1 MIEILFMVAYLS
13 GACIWAITHGVL
25 AADSVTDARLWQT
38 YQSDAKRHARE
49 ALHHLKALAL
59 TPIWPIV
66 VLLNTL
72 SLLREMKEIA
82 REGNEA

>member
-13 GACIWAITHGVL
+13 GACIWAIAHGLL

-38 YQSDAKRHARE
+38 YQSDAKLHARE

-59 TPIWPIV
+59 TPIWPIA
-66 VLLNTL
+66 LLL
-72 SLLREMKEIA
+72 SALWLLHEMKEIA

>member
-1 MIEILFMVAYLS
+1 MIEILFMVVYLS
-13 GACIWAITHGVL
+13 GACIWAIAHGVL
-25 AADSVTDARLWQT
+25 AADSVTDARLRPT
-38 YQSDAKRHARE
+38 YRSDASRYAKE
-49 ALHHLKALAL
+49 AIGYFKALAL